1 LQLLLT
7 IRDEEHDMRPTT
19 YLSIAAVAATFAL
32 GAPAQTR
39 TPAPEPQKQPI
50 VTAEAP
56 QEAARGSKTP
66 AQLEFLVAAFR
77 TSLAEARI
85 GELATQQSHD
95 QRVRNYGAKLESDHT
110 AHAAELERML
120 EPLGVAI
127 PTEPSAEALSH
138 HAALARLS
146 GEEFDAAF
154 IQMMIW
160 SHTDAIE
167 RYGAQTHAN
176 PDRALHDFAAA
187 TLPMLREHLAAAE
200 ALR

>member
-1 LQLLLT
+1 MVRST
-7 IRDEEHDMRPTT
+7 RN
-19 YLSIAAVAATFAL
+19 LSIAALAVGFAL

-39 TPAPEPQKQPI
+39 SPVPVPEPQKQPI

-56 QEAARGSKTP
+56 QEAARGNKSS
-66 AQLEFLVAAFR
+66 AQLEFLAAALR
-77 TSLAEARI
+77 SSLAEASI

-95 QRVRNYGAKLESDHT
+95 QRVHNYGTKLKSDHT
-110 AHAAELERML
+110 ALASEIERML

-154 IQMMIW
+154 VQMMIW

-176 PDRALHDFAAA
+176 PDRALHDFATK

>member
-1 LQLLLT
+1 
-7 IRDEEHDMRPTT
+7 MSYTT
-19 YLSIAAVAATFAL
+19 NLSIAAVAVAFAL
-32 GAPAQTR
+32 GTAAQTR
-39 TPAPEPQKQPI
+39 TTVPEPKPQNQSI
-50 VTAEAP
+50 VTAEASP
-56 QEAARGSKTP
+56 EAARDNKSS
-66 AQLEFLVAAFR
+66 AQLEFLVAALR
-77 TSLAEARI
+77 TSLAEARL
-85 GELATQQSHD
+85 GELATQQSYD
-95 QRVRNYGAKLESDHT
+95 ERVRNYGTKLKTDHT
-110 AHAAELERML
+110 ALASEIERML

-154 IQMMIW
+154 VQMMIW

-176 PDRALHDFAAA
+176 PDRTLHDFASKS
-187 TLPMLREHLAAAE
+187 LPILREHLAAAE